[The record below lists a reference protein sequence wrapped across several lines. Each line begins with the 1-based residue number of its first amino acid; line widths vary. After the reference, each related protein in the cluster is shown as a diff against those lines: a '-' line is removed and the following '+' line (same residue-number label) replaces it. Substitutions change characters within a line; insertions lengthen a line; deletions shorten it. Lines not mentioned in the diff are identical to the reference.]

1 MKKALSR
8 FILKL
13 FGWKVVVDVP
23 DLKKCV
29 ICVAPHTSN
38 WDFIIGK
45 LAYLSIGR
53 YARFMIKKSWF
64 FFPLNLIFEAMGG
77 VPVDRKQRSELTD
90 QIVEQFNCRER
101 FGIAI
106 TPEATRKRN
115 SDWKKGVYFIAL
127 KAHVPIVLAY
137 IDYRKKEVGL
147 SRTFVPTGDY
157 DRDIVIIKDFYK
169 NVTARNPQN
178 FAL

>member
-53 YARFMIKKSWF
+53 YAGFMIKKSWF

-115 SDWKKGVYFIAL
+115 SDWKKGFYFIAL

-169 NVTARNPQN
+169 NVTARNPHN